1 VIWSALISI
10 LAEVRIPAGVLREKT
25 TELIREAAATAAPE
39 SSSILGIGL
48 ETALSAAAGG
58 GAVALGIGG
67 VRLVSYLLSKKK
79 KDEGSTAI
87 ARSDPF
93 PRRLDEA
100 RQLREMAFISERRV
114 PEYDAAVGR
123 IVSEELTVRLAN
135 ADQKE
140 REILN
145 DFWGGCRDRVD
156 RLMPPSTIEYRKK
169 AQ

>member
-1 VIWSALISI
+1 MNWLLLIPV

-48 ETALSAAAGG
+48 DTALSAAAGG

-67 VRLVSYLLSKKK
+67 VRLASYLFSRKKK
-79 KDEGSTAI
+79 EEGSTTTV
-87 ARSDPF
+87 RNDPF

-100 RQLREMAFISERRV
+100 RQLREMAFVSERRV

-123 IVSEELTVRLAN
+123 IVNEELTVRLAN
-135 ADQKE
+135 AEPKE
-140 REILN
+140 RELLN
-145 DFWGGCRDRVD
+145 DFWTGVRDRVD
-156 RLMPPSTIEYRKK
+156 RLMPPSTIEYRK

>member
-1 VIWSALISI
+1 MNLFSM

-25 TELIREAAATAAPE
+25 TELIREAVATAPE
-39 SSSILGIGL
+39 SSSIFGIGL

-67 VRLVSYLLSKKK
+67 VRLISHLLSKK
-79 KDEGSTAI
+79 KDEGSTATVQE
-87 ARSDPF
+87 PF

-100 RQLREMAFISERRV
+100 RHLREMAQFHERRV

-135 ADQKE
+135 ADSKE
-140 REILN
+140 REILT

-156 RLMPPSTIEYRKK
+156 RLMPPSTIEYRK

>member
-1 VIWSALISI
+1 LLLIPV

-39 SSSILGIGL
+39 SSSILGIGF

-67 VRLVSYLLSKKK
+67 VRLASRLLSKKK
-79 KDEGSTAI
+79 KEEGSTTI
-87 ARSDPF
+87 VQEPF

-100 RQLREMAFISERRV
+100 RQLREMAFVSERRV

-123 IVSEELTVRLAN
+123 IVNEELTVRLAN
-135 ADQKE
+135 AEPKE
-140 REILN
+140 RELLN
-145 DFWGGCRDRVD
+145 DFWTGVRDRVD
-156 RLMPPSTIEYRKK
+156 RLMPPSTIEYRK

>member
-1 VIWSALISI
+1 MNWSGLMSMF
-10 LAEVRIPAGVLREKT
+10 AEVRIPAGVLREKT
-25 TELIREAAATAAPE
+25 TELIREAASTVAPE

-48 ETALSAAAGG
+48 DTALSAAAGG

-67 VRLVSYLLSKKK
+67 VRLASYLLSKKK
-79 KDEGSTAI
+79 KDEGSTATVQE
-87 ARSDPF
+87 PF

-100 RQLREMAFISERRV
+100 RNLREMAQFHERRV

-135 ADQKE
+135 ADPKE